1 MKTRDVEVVRQR
13 ISVTLPKEC
22 VDWLD
27 GQVKA
32 RRYYNRSH
40 AIEGLILEEM
50 KGKKSVNHEEG

>member
-1 MKTRDVEVVRQR
+1 MKAGEVEVVRQR

-27 GQVKA
+27 QQVKA

-40 AIEGLILEEM
+40 ALEGLILEKM
-50 KGKKSVNHEEG
+50 KRKSEA

>member
-22 VDWLD
+22 VEWLD
-27 GQVKA
+27 QQVKA

-50 KGKKSVNHEEG
+50 KGKKTKSEER